1 MTLPG
6 DKSASGQTRKTPA
19 PDQKKIIGWREWVGL
34 PDLGIDN
41 IKAKIDTGAR
51 TSTMDA
57 EGYELIEE
65 DGIILAR
72 FQVTFGNRNKLK
84 AKVCRARVVENR
96 KVTNSGGQV
105 EERIVIL
112 SHIKIGPLI
121 KEIEITLTQR
131 KNMKFR
137 MLLGRTAISEDF
149 LVDAARSYLTGRK
162 QKRADN

>member
-1 MTLPG
+1 MQSL
-6 DKSASGQTRKTPA
+6 
-19 PDQKKIIGWREWVGL
+19 DQKKIIGWREWVGL
-34 PDLGIDN
+34 PDLGIDK

-57 EGYELIEE
+57 EGYELTEE

-72 FQVTFGNRNKLK
+72 FQVTFGNRKKLK
-84 AKVCRARVVENR
+84 EKVCTARVVENR
-96 KVTNSGGQV
+96 KITNSGGHV
-105 EERIVIL
+105 EERIVIV
-112 SHIKIGPLI
+112 SNIKIGQLI

-149 LVDAARSYLTGRK
+149 VVDVTRSYLMGRK
-162 QKRADN
+162 QKSADN